1 MEGERMTIG
10 GGREMWR
17 KPREFGH
24 GDGEKQSTMMT
35 KTKKI

>member
-1 MEGERMTIG
+1 MTIG